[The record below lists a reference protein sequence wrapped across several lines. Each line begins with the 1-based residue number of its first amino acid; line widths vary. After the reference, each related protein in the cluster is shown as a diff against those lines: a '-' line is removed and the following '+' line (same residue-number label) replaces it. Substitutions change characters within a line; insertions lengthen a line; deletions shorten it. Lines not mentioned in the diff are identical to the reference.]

1 MFLENFFF
9 SFKDE
14 IFAGTMQIAAIKP
27 DFDKANP
34 RVGVSSM
41 QFSPDNRYMFS
52 RNGIYLPYFLLLL
65 TPFLQTQCQIF
76 YGFGV

>member
-1 MFLENFFF
+1 
-9 SFKDE
+9 
-14 IFAGTMQIAAIKP
+14 MQIAAIKP

-52 RNGIYLPYFLLLL
+52 RNGIYLYLSYFLLLS
-65 TPFLQTQCQIF
+65 TSFL
-76 YGFGV
+76 